1 MKEDVIV
8 LRSVFG
14 KVNQSYHISP
24 CRDPKTGLYPEC
36 VKRVDKFGDMV
47 LSESDKE
54 SGKVFIPEDEAIVVT
69 DGTVFD
75 LNDPL
80 QAARWAA
87 IKNCILISPG
97 RDARDKNGDLIIDGN
112 LKHDGRAV
120 LYVDHPYRMTEVKL
134 NKQKLITKAKN
145 LIFTD
150 NIDSLKMKCKLL
162 GKKMDNAYPADIED
176 FLSEFAQRN
185 PQKIIDLY
193 TGTDT
198 EVRILFYD
206 AVNKGVIHERN
217 GVFMYG
223 DKIMMGIK
231 DEAVIAWLKD
241 PSNQRIRNYIVEET
255 YPDHVPDVIMETKM
269 GTGEEDKPNTEVKET
284 AKVIA
289 NKKKK

>member
-97 RDARDKNGDLIIDGN
+97 RDARDKNGDLI
-112 LKHDGRAV
+112 
-120 LYVDHPYRMTEVKL
+120 
-134 NKQKLITKAKN
+134 
-145 LIFTD
+145 
-150 NIDSLKMKCKLL
+150 
-162 GKKMDNAYPADIED
+162 
-176 FLSEFAQRN
+176 
-185 PQKIIDLY
+185 
-193 TGTDT
+193 TGTATIESLGGKQYFSNYYTNAILTDDT
-198 EVRILFYD
+198 HNLLIPVSSLNIPFTPSVIKGYLRTGYEGHYIYDGFSITSGGTGWGINSFYD
-206 AVNKGVIHERN
+206 
-217 GVFMYG
+217 
-223 DKIMMGIK
+223 
-231 DEAVIAWLKD
+231 DEDRQYSSFHL
-241 PSNQRIRNYIVEET
+241 SNISSSTRIYVYRIRYADDSTIQAKKRINEIFVEA
-255 YPDHVPDVIMETKM
+255 YS
-269 GTGEEDKPNTEVKET
+269 
-284 AKVIA
+284 
-289 NKKKK
+289 